1 MIAIAENRGGSM
13 IEKLEVVSP
22 AGIEVVRRRGASPR
36 IADLNGKTVCEV
48 WNGVFK
54 GDQTFPVMRKLLTQ
68 KYPSIKIIPYT
79 EFPHM
84 PGGDNPRE
92 QRERAQLVARLATEK
107 GAHALISGNG
117 A

>member
-1 MIAIAENRGGSM
+1 M
-13 IEKLEVVSP
+13 EKIEVVSP
-22 AGIEVVRRRGASPR
+22 AGIEVVKRRGASPR
-36 IADLNGKTVCEV
+36 VADLNGKTVCEV

-54 GDQTFPVMRKLLTQ
+54 GDQTFPVIRKLLAQ

-92 QRERAQLVARLATEK
+92 QRERARLVARLATEK

>member
-1 MIAIAENRGGSM
+1 M
-13 IEKLEVVSP
+13 EKIEVVSP
-22 AGIEVVRRRGASPR
+22 VGIEIVKRRGVSPR

-54 GDQTFPVMRKLLTQ
+54 GNQTFPVIRRLLQ
-68 KYPSIKIIPYT
+68 QRFPSINIVPFT
-79 EFPHM
+79 EFPNM

-92 QRERAQLVARLATEK
+92 LRERAQLVAKIAREK

>member
-1 MIAIAENRGGSM
+1 M
-13 IEKLEVVSP
+13 EKIEVVSP
-22 AGIEVVRRRGASPR
+22 VGIEIVKRRGVSPR

-54 GDQTFPVMRKLLTQ
+54 GNQTFPVIRRLLQ
-68 KYPSIKIIPYT
+68 QRFPSINIVPFT

-92 QRERAQLVARLATEK
+92 QRERAQLVAKIAREK

>member
-1 MIAIAENRGGSM
+1 M
-13 IEKLEVVSP
+13 EKIEVVSP
-22 AGIEVVRRRGASPR
+22 AGIEIVKRRGASPR
-36 IADLNGKTVCEV
+36 LADLNGKIVCEV

-54 GDQTFPVMRKLLTQ
+54 GNQTFPVIRRLLKQ
-68 KYPSIKIIPYT
+68 RFPSINIIPFT

-92 QRERAQLVARLATEK
+92 QRARAQLVAKLAQEK

>member
-1 MIAIAENRGGSM
+1 M
-13 IEKLEVVSP
+13 EKIDVVSP
-22 AGIEVVRRRGASPR
+22 AGIEIVKRRGVSPR
-36 IADLNGKTVCEV
+36 VADLNGKTVAEV

-54 GDQTFPVMRKLLTQ
+54 GDQTFPVIRRLLVQ
-68 KYPSIKIIPYT
+68 KFPSIRIIPFT

-92 QRERAQLVARLATEK
+92 QRERAQLVARIAKEK

>member
-1 MIAIAENRGGSM
+1 M
-13 IEKLEVVSP
+13 EKIEVVSP
-22 AGIEVVRRRGASPR
+22 TGIEIVKRRGVSPR
-36 IADLNGKTVCEV
+36 VADLNGKTVCEV

-54 GDQTFPVMRKLLTQ
+54 GNQTFPVIRRLLQ
-68 KYPSIKIIPYT
+68 QRFPSINIVPFT

-92 QRERAQLVARLATEK
+92 QRERAQLVAKIAREK